1 MERQTGI
8 LMPISSLPGNQGI
21 GDFGKHTYRLIDAIS
36 KQHIRIWQILPLNP
50 VGYGNS
56 PYQPFSS
63 YAGDEIYIS
72 VDTLADYGLLK
83 QSSIRNYNKFSE
95 KVDYDGVRAF
105 KAPYLKKAYKT
116 FLKMQDTF
124 AQEYQ
129 LFCSTA
135 PWLYPYAVFITLKK
149 HNQMASWTQ
158 WPKEQREWIRNR
170 RFSLKEFE
178 EEIRYEQFLQFIFYK
193 QWNQVKAYANAH
205 GVEIMG
211 DLPFYVGLD
220 SADVWQNQEDF
231 LLVRR
236 EIQVISQEYRR
247 IISVTTD
254 NAGEIQSIT
263 GSR

>member
-1 MERQTGI
+1 
-8 LMPISSLPGNQGI
+8 
-21 GDFGKHTYRLIDAIS
+21 
-36 KQHIRIWQILPLNP
+36 
-50 VGYGNS
+50 
-56 PYQPFSS
+56 
-63 YAGDEIYIS
+63 
-72 VDTLADYGLLK
+72 
-83 QSSIRNYNKFSE
+83 
-95 KVDYDGVRAF
+95 
-105 KAPYLKKAYKT
+105 
-116 FLKMQDTF
+116 MQDTF

-231 LLVRR
+231 LLDPQ

-247 IISVTTD
+247 IISVMTD

>member
-105 KAPYLKKAYKT
+105 QGTVSEKGIQDLFEDAGYLCSGIPAVLFHCSMAVSIRCFHNAEKA
-116 FLKMQDTF
+116 
-124 AQEYQ
+124 
-129 LFCSTA
+129 
-135 PWLYPYAVFITLKK
+135 
-149 HNQMASWTQ
+149 
-158 WPKEQREWIRNR
+158 
-170 RFSLKEFE
+170 
-178 EEIRYEQFLQFIFYK
+178 
-193 QWNQVKAYANAH
+193 
-205 GVEIMG
+205 
-211 DLPFYVGLD
+211 
-220 SADVWQNQEDF
+220 
-231 LLVRR
+231 
-236 EIQVISQEYRR
+236 
-247 IISVTTD
+247 
-254 NAGEIQSIT
+254 
-263 GSR
+263 